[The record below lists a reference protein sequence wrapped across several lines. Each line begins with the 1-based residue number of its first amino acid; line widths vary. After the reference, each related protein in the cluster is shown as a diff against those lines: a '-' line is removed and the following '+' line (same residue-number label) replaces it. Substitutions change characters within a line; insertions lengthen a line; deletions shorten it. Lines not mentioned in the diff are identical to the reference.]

1 MTKMIEINDP
11 QEKWADLIAEAQT
24 GTEVVLAN
32 GGRPLA
38 RLVPIEENTGERIA
52 GLHLGQAWM
61 SEDFDAPL
69 TEEFREGKL

>member
-1 MTKMIEINDP
+1 MTKTVEINDA
-11 QEKWADLIAEAQT
+11 QEKWADLITLAQG
-24 GTEVVLAN
+24 GTDVVLAN

-38 RLVPIEENTGERIA
+38 RLVPIEAQAGERIA

-61 SEDFDAPL
+61 SDDFDAPL